1 MWVRN
6 AMLSVVLAIL
16 LYVFFAPTHGD
27 SYLKETNP
35 TSSEPISTSRQ
46 SSELASQVETKVTP
60 RRKNRIDCTKP
71 TQAAFQKSE
80 QTLHYGMFYLN
91 LHADELPE
99 DFVHQLKPRL
109 RSIQHYYQLLLGKAS
124 LKAVEVD
131 LYLFSD
137 LQSYQ
142 QFAQSQD
149 RSHEA
154 LGSYSLY
161 DGKIVFYYRNAQQAI
176 NTSIHEIVHA
186 VNHRLLGYLPGWL
199 NEGLAE
205 FFAGLWQS
213 ESGQINAESK
223 KWIDGKNRLRFKPLD
238 LPELFN
244 QETYWY
250 RDAQREKLRLY
261 GSSWLLIYFFF
272 VDERGQRLLSTI
284 MQQEMQ
290 DPCDILEGNEMLQ
303 FLLDAEPN
311 FELDY
316 QHWLSSQLSY

>member
-1 MWVRN
+1 
-6 AMLSVVLAIL
+6 
-16 LYVFFAPTHGD
+16 
-27 SYLKETNP
+27 
-35 TSSEPISTSRQ
+35 
-46 SSELASQVETKVTP
+46 
-60 RRKNRIDCTKP
+60 
-71 TQAAFQKSE
+71 
-80 QTLHYGMFYLN
+80 MFYLN

-99 DFVHQLKPRL
+99 DFVNQLKPRL
-109 RSIQHYYQLLLGKAS
+109 RSIQHYYQSLLGKAS

-131 LYLFSD
+131 LYLFSN

-154 LGSYSLY
+154 AGSYSLRS
-161 DGKIVFYYRNAQQAI
+161 GEIVLYYRNAQQAI
-176 NTSIHEIVHA
+176 NTAIHEIVHA

-199 NEGLAE
+199 DEGLAE
-205 FFAGLWQS
+205 FFAGLWQT

-223 KWIDGKNRLRFKPLD
+223 KWIDGKSRLRFTPLG

-272 VDERGQRLLSTI
+272 SDERGQRLLSTI

-290 DPCDILEGNEMLQ
+290 DPCDTLEGNEMLQ
-303 FLLDAEPN
+303 FLLDVEPN
-311 FELDY
+311 IEMDY
-316 QHWLSSQLSY
+316 QHWLSNQLSY